1 MINKASRK
9 EVRRKR
15 QLRIRNKISGTPE
28 TPRLNVFRTS
38 KHIYAQVIDDVNQT
52 TLVSAST
59 KDKDT
64 KIENGGNAE
73 AAKLIGK
80 LVAEKAK
87 EKGINKVVFDR
98 AGFLY
103 HGRVKALAEAARE
116 AGLEF

>member
-1 MINKASRK
+1 MINKPSRK

-28 TPRLNVFRTS
+28 MPRLNVFRTA
-38 KHIYAQVIDDVNQT
+38 KHIYAQIIDDVNQT

-59 KDKDT
+59 LDKDLDI
-64 KIENGGNAE
+64 KNGGNVE
-73 AAKLIGK
+73 AATLIGK
-80 LVAEKAK
+80 LVAERAQ
-87 EKGINKVVFDR
+87 EKGIKSVVFDR

-103 HGRVKALAEAARE
+103 HGRVQALAEAARE